1 MGFDLAH
8 TISSISKLVLR
19 AMRVSNK
26 NELSPMKAVNGKNVM
41 TKYTF
46 EEIKTLLLK
55 SINEEHIEAELRLV
69 FKDKPDEYMIT
80 IYDGMCSFQRC
91 GNIERQAVAYYKTLD
106 ELYVA
111 EQVDNIIL
119 ARDWDNII
127 EFDCVDFEMSGY
139 WE

>member
-1 MGFDLAH
+1 MA
-8 TISSISKLVLR
+8 
-19 AMRVSNK
+19 
-26 NELSPMKAVNGKNVM
+26 
-41 TKYTF
+41 KYTF

-80 IYDGMCSFQRC
+80 IYDDMCTFQRC
-91 GNIERQAVAYYKTLD
+91 GNIERQTVAYYKALD
-106 ELYVA
+106 ELYTA

-119 ARDWDNII
+119 ARDWDNIT

>member
-1 MGFDLAH
+1 MGFDLVH

-69 FKDKPDEYMIT
+69 FKDKPD
-80 IYDGMCSFQRC
+80 GMCSFQRC

>member
-55 SINEEHIEAELRLV
+55 EHIEAELRLV

>member
-55 SINEEHIEAELRLV
+55 SINEEHIEAELRFV
-69 FKDKPDEYMIT
+69 FKDKSDEYMII
-80 IYDGMCSFQRC
+80 IYDDMCSLQRC
-91 GNIERQAVAYYKTLD
+91 GNIERQTVAYYKTLD